1 MMKRLANICSVLT
14 ALGLVIGCA
23 KPPAQSPEQV
33 AEPVSVTADAR
44 GFDPLELPRDREIVP
59 SKAVRAGSITGQ
71 QALIDADQVAPE
83 DSTVANVAIPEPEID
98 RLNSQAYRV
107 QLYTGRVYGEA
118 RAAARVAEE
127 IFDQTVYV
135 DYEVPNYKVRVGSF
149 ADRDRAID
157 YQQKARTAGYT
168 NAWVVM
174 VKAVVKEVAPLYD
187 NLGLPLMLPVEPTA
201 DSVAVSE
208 GEAPDG
214 DPEN

>member
-1 MMKRLANICSVLT
+1 M
-14 ALGLVIGCA
+14 ALGLVFGCA
-23 KPPAQSPEQV
+23 KPPAQAPEQAV
-33 AEPVSVTADAR
+33 EPASATADER

-71 QALIDADQVAPE
+71 QALIDADRVEPD
-83 DSTVANVAIPEPEID
+83 DSTDAKVAVPDPEID
-98 RLNSQAYRV
+98 RNNGQAFRV

-127 IFDQTVYV
+127 IFDQPVYV

-168 NAWVVM
+168 SAWVVM
-174 VKAVVKEVAPLYD
+174 VKAVVKEAAPLYD
-187 NLGLPLMLPVEPTA
+187 NLGLPLMLPVEPAA

-208 GEAPDG
+208 GEAPNG